1 MIVQGQLGDEMIS
14 VALLPSLASLVGH
27 RVLYSTADE
36 GSLEVTSLN
45 STVSRELNSTTT
57 ANCNCGSILSV
68 LSTRLFNNNY
78 KRWFLT
84 GLPLSLSWENAR
96 TFWVTWHLLPK
107 AQYNPGNW
115 GADGNYECPAFE
127 CVGIST
133 RWRLFSANLCMLY
146 GFQCALIWATL
157 DSSLSPEN
165 FSDALFLVSVGN
177 WIKMLFHKNPSTFR
191 RSARITLR
199 PL

>member
-1 MIVQGQLGDEMIS
+1 MIS

-115 GADGNYECPAFE
+115 GADGNYECPTYE

-133 RWRLFSANLCMLY
+133 RWRKPLHALRFPVRFNIRAPHFRFIFITWEFQW
-146 GFQCALIWATL
+146 GFVL
-157 DSSLSPEN
+157 
-165 FSDALFLVSVGN
+165 G
-177 WIKMLFHKNPSTFR
+177 
-191 RSARITLR
+191 
-199 PL
+199 